1 MHNFAGHLQKWL
13 KLLKL
18 VVAIIFSLLLVS
30 HGSGSTNNLS
40 HKLLAQLCTMCIWKR
55 NIFCLTVFLTI
66 YMF

>member
-30 HGSGSTNNLS
+30 HCSGSTDDLS
-40 HKLLAQLCTMCIWKR
+40 HKCVQCAFGR
-55 NIFCLTVFLTI
+55 EIFLVNCVFDNLNVLDVI
-66 YMF
+66 